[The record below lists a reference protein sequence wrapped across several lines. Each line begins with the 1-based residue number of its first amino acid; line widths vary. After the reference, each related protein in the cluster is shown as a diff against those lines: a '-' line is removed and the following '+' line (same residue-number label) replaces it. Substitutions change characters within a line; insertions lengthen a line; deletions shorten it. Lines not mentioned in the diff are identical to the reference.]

1 MPLFHLP
8 DIPPARLPRGPDPIV
23 VIAVK
28 NLRTNLVYQSL
39 TAASALTMLA
49 AVVAAGK
56 KW

>member
-1 MPLFHLP
+1 
-8 DIPPARLPRGPDPIV
+8 

-28 NLRTNLVYQSL
+28 NIRTNVVYRGL
-39 TAASALTMLA
+39 TAASALTMLV